1 MGVYLIRNKK
11 DLFIRSMFYGII
23 VRVKTGG
30 MFFLAV
36 KEVAERWGLPL
47 FLDSSGNETNGT
59 GLDLYEIL
67 MTIQEHPFLKDA
79 DGVQEHF
86 GNMFAADVLIDN
98 EESKPQIEGKKVQPN
113 VY

>member
-1 MGVYLIRNKK
+1 
-11 DLFIRSMFYGII
+11 
-23 VRVKTGG
+23 
-30 MFFLAV
+30 
-36 KEVAERWGLPL
+36 
-47 FLDSSGNETNGT
+47 
-59 GLDLYEIL
+59 